1 MRVDSG
7 RQSGTFSA
15 LPATIIPVISS
26 TSGSVQSHP
35 KSAASTPVD
44 RASSTGAGLYIH
56 IPFCHSKCGYCDF
69 YSVAVKDRDT
79 VPLVSAVVAEL
90 RSRVAEH
97 AGPIG
102 TVFIGGGTPTILPL
116 NDLERLLHA
125 VRESVAGHPIVEWTV
140 EANPATVETD
150 KARLL
155 VAAGVTRVSMGAQS
169 FFQEELAVLE
179 RLHSPDDIA
188 PSVETLR
195 ACGVEQVNL
204 DLIFGIP
211 GQTVE
216 TWDASLRQAINL
228 QPDHMSCYGL
238 TYEPSTRLTAL
249 KLAGRLRPCDDGL
262 EGAMFDHT
270 IETLAAEGFEQ
281 YETSSYAR
289 PGRQCRHNL
298 VYWRNEPY
306 IGVGPSAAGCVGDRR
321 YKNAADVAGYVR
333 MIEER
338 GQAEVES
345 EVITTDMLI
354 SEILMMQLRLVEGV
368 SIARF
373 RDRVG
378 EDPRVLLASAL
389 DRQVAAGLVS
399 LTEERFSL
407 TRAGRAVGDRVI
419 VELAASVPSR
429 RRTRL
434 HVLSV

>member
-1 MRVDSG
+1 MIR
-7 RQSGTFSA
+7 
-15 LPATIIPVISS
+15 ATTGPSRIHQ
-26 TSGSVQSHP
+26 TT
-35 KSAASTPVD
+35 AAPTPVEG
-44 RASSTGAGLYIH
+44 AAPPVAGLYVH

-79 VPLVSAVVAEL
+79 APLVSAVIAEL

-97 AGPIG
+97 IGPIG
-102 TVFIGGGTPTILPL
+102 TVFIGGGTPTILPT
-116 NDLERLLHA
+116 NDLERLLDA

-140 EANPATVETD
+140 EVNPATVETD

-169 FFQEELAVLE
+169 FFAEDLAVLE

-204 DLIFGIP
+204 DLIFGVP
-211 GQTVE
+211 GQTIE
-216 TWDASLRQAINL
+216 TWDVSLRKAISL
-228 QPDHMSCYGL
+228 RPDHLSCYGL

-249 KLAGRLRPCDDGL
+249 KLAGRLRPCDEGL
-262 EGAMFDHT
+262 EAAMFDHT

-298 VYWRNEPY
+298 IYWRNGPY
-306 IGVGPSAAGCVGDRR
+306 IGVGPSAAGCVDDRR
-321 YKNAADVAGYVR
+321 YKNAADVNRYVR
-333 MIEER
+333 MIDER
-338 GQAEVES
+338 GRAEVES
-345 EVITTDMLI
+345 EVITRDMLI
-354 SEILMMQLRLVEGV
+354 TEILMMQLRLVEGV

-373 RDRVG
+373 RERVG
-378 EDPRVLLASAL
+378 ADPRVLLGPAL
-389 DRQVAAGLVS
+389 ERQVAAGLMRVTDETF
-399 LTEERFSL
+399 LL

-419 VELAASVPSR
+419 VELAACVPEQR
-429 RRTRL
+429 RARL
-434 HVLSV
+434 HVLTG